1 MVFTVTVVVPVV
13 VPALSETVV
22 APPEHVGGYCAPA
35 GDEVNAHV
43 IVTVPTYPVV
53 VATVTVELAD
63 SPGED
68 TDAAVA
74 VTVKV
79 PGTRGFTVTF
89 TRLVCV
95 MLPLTPVT
103 VTT

>member
-1 MVFTVTVVVPVV
+1 MVFNVTVVVPVV
-13 VPALSETVV
+13 VPALSEMGV
-22 APPEHVGGYCAPA
+22 APPEQVGGYCAPD
-35 GDEVNAHV
+35 GDEVSAHV